1 MKHFN
6 KIVIGLLL
14 VATLCSCSMFSGG
27 KNKNAVKEDT
37 ARAKVESVESQM
49 GSNLKDKLNQ
59 VAKLNYGVDYALTKE
74 TDPSK
79 NVQIAKD
86 LNTRSMSLT
95 GTPTI
100 EEINKMK
107 QMIDDLTSQLQTEK
121 ERGAK
126 ELAVRDVELTN
137 LQLQTKNLEK
147 LKDAEIQKYMK
158 IAADTAAKADEIQG
172 ELNKMDSF
180 MGLGAIWYGV
190 KRLVVRLAWILGI
203 GSILFLILRFASLS
217 NPIAASIFSIFN
229 TIGSWMVNTIAAIFP
244 KALEIAGHTLTTV
257 SNKYRD
263 TMTKIIDGIETLR
276 QQQKASGD
284 VNKKY
289 TIDELL
295 TELSKTM
302 DGDEKAMVDKIKRDI
317 GFQ

>member
-1 MKHFN
+1 MNYFN
-6 KIVIGLLL
+6 KIVIGVLL
-14 VATLCSCSMFSGG
+14 VAMLTGCAMFTS
-27 KNKNAVKEDT
+27 KNKNSAKEDT

-49 GSNLKDKLNQ
+49 GANLKDKLSQ

-79 NVQIAKD
+79 NVQVAKD
-86 LNTRSMSLT
+86 LNARSMSLT

-158 IAADTAAKADEIQG
+158 IAADTAAKADAIQG
-172 ELNKMDSF
+172 ELDKMDSF

-190 KRLVVRLAWILGI
+190 KHLIVRLAWVLGI

-217 NPIAASIFSIFN
+217 NPIAASIFSVFN

-244 KALEIAGHTLTTV
+244 KALEIAGHTLTKV
-257 SNKYRD
+257 SNAYRD
-263 TMTKIIDGIETLR
+263 TMTKMIDCIETLR

-284 VNKKY
+284 INKKY
-289 TIDELL
+289 TLDELL
-295 TELSKTM
+295 IELSKSL